1 MLAKIHYVIC
11 IVCIAGENSRKAYVI
26 ACRVVSGMALVAG
39 VVVAAVCYARAAA
52 AEYSEED
59 MT

>member
-1 MLAKIHYVIC
+1 M
-11 IVCIAGENSRKAYVI
+11 I

-52 AEYSEED
+52 EYSEED

>member
-1 MLAKIHYVIC
+1 M
-11 IVCIAGENSRKAYVI
+11 I